1 MTWDEDKQEFIC
13 PECESHNVSVKSG
26 MMCDLYTCR
35 DCGYESM
42 DLKIKVE
49 T

>member
-1 MTWDEDKQEFIC
+1 MTCDEDRQEFTC

-35 DCGYESM
+35 DCGYESR

>member
-26 MMCDLYTCR
+26 MMCDLYTWTV
-35 DCGYESM
+35 DM
-42 DLKIKVE
+42 KVE

>member
-1 MTWDEDKQEFIC
+1 MTWDEDKQEFTC